1 MFFQLNI
8 TLFFIVA
15 AILVVGGYSSLT
27 KGSKSV
33 EAITTDGT
41 PLCKL
46 PDLPDHR
53 SDHTIDNN
61 IMCGGSST
69 QTSCLSYVA
78 GNWTKYGND
87 LKTKRY
93 HHVSWRKPNGK
104 VVLIGGTFN
113 WKTSEVVSSSGHQ
126 KGFDIKHEVQ

>member
-1 MFFQLNI
+1 M
-8 TLFFIVA
+8 
-15 AILVVGGYSSLT
+15 VGGSQS
-27 KGSKSV
+27 GSQQSV

-46 PDLPDHR
+46 SDLPDQR
-53 SDHTIDNN
+53 ATHTIDNN
-61 IMCGGSST
+61 IMCGGSYT
-69 QTSCLSYVA
+69 PTSCLSYVA
-78 GNWTKYGND
+78 GKWTKYGDD

-93 HHVSWRKPNGK
+93 HHVSWRKPDGK
-104 VVLIGGTFN
+104 VVLIGGTGTYN